1 MTPREA
7 AILTDR
13 LAVAFPSAT
22 FTDKNADA
30 YARALLNFDA
40 TETQAAIDDLISTAK
55 FLPSIAEIRSEITRA
70 QRDRAMK
77 EDSRRALR
85 IEDGTGRTMGPYPAA
100 WAEPLNRA
108 LTTRSEYDAV
118 ARKWYADRGKAYPG
132 DPGEKFTRI
141 AEAGAR
147 GEDVRDTVVSDV
159 VGLKLH
165 HTDRR
170 AHG

>member
-1 MTPREA
+1 VTPKEA

-40 TETQAAIDDLISTAK
+40 TETQAAIDELISTAK

-85 IEDGTGRTMGPYPAA
+85 IEDGTGRTMGPYPRA
-100 WAEPLNRA
+100 WLEPLSRMLESASSFN
-108 LTTRSEYDAV
+108 V
-118 ARKWYADRGKAYPG
+118 MARRWFAERGKAYPG

-147 GEDVRDTVVSDV
+147 GEDVREMVERDV
-159 VGLKLH
+159 VG
-165 HTDRR
+165 
-170 AHG
+170 

>member
-13 LAVAFPSAT
+13 LASSYPNAT
-22 FTDKNADA
+22 FTEKNATAYEAVLIHLDA
-30 YARALLNFDA
+30 KEA
-40 TETQAAIDDLISTAK
+40 QAAIEELIVTSK
-55 FLPSIAEIRSEITRA
+55 FLPVPAEIRAEVTRA

-85 IEDGTGRTMGPYPAA
+85 IEDGTGRTMGPYPRA
-100 WAEPLNRA
+100 WLEPLSRMLESASSFN
-108 LTTRSEYDAV
+108 V
-118 ARKWYADRGKAYPG
+118 MARRWFAERGKAYPG

-147 GEDVRDTVVSDV
+147 GEDVREMVERDV
-159 VGLKLH
+159 VG
-165 HTDRR
+165 
-170 AHG
+170 